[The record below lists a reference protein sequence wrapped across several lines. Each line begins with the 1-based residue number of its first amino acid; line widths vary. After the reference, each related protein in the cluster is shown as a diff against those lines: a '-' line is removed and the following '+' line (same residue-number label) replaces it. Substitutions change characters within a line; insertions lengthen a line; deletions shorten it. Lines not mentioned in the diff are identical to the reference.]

1 MENLKIEYV
10 NIKTVKPYYR
20 NARHNDG
27 EATEKVAASIKA
39 FGFQQ
44 PILVDENNVIIT
56 GHTRLKAAISLGIDT
71 IPIAHAVNLT
81 DEQIKAYRLA
91 DNRVAEYSTWD
102 AELLNVELGEFETID
117 MSQFGFDLSVPG
129 LDSGT
134 EQGKEESDIE
144 EEDEEDAE
152 DFHRDT
158 TINQYN
164 LFHYDE
170 SRVEGLYNT
179 PTLEGVDYI
188 PNQFQG
194 FNYILNKPD
203 YSSCVHFFLD
213 DYQFERL
220 WQRPDFY
227 IEKLL
232 EFDCA
237 LTPDFSLYLDMPI
250 AMQVWNIYR
259 SRLIG
264 QIMQDYGMTVIPTV
278 SWSTED
284 SFAFCFDGLP
294 KNATLAIST
303 IGVKQNKE
311 QLKIWEEGVTE
322 MINRLNPKRIVVY
335 GGKVE
340 YDYKDIE
347 VVYFEN
353 ATTERMKNN
362 GR

>member
-1 MENLKIEYV
+1 MLQIEYV
-10 NIKTVKPYYR
+10 DIKSIKPYHK

-44 PILVDENNVIIT
+44 PILVDDNNIIIT
-56 GHTRLKAAISLGIDT
+56 GHTRLKAALSLGIDT

-102 AELLNVELGEFETID
+102 SELLNIELSQFETID
-117 MSQFGFDLSVPG
+117 MAQFGFELSVTG
-129 LDSGT
+129 FNFGN
-134 EQGKEESDIE
+134 E
-144 EEDEEDAE
+144 EEQQEETENEEEDAE

-164 LFHYDE
+164 LFHYDDT
-170 SRVEGLYNT
+170 RVEGFYNM
-179 PTLEGVDYI
+179 PKIEGVDHI
-188 PNQFQG
+188 PKDFQG
-194 FNYILNKPD
+194 FNYVLNKPD

-213 DYQFERL
+213 DYQFERI

-232 EFDCA
+232 EFDSA
-237 LTPDFSLYLDMPI
+237 LAPDFSLYLDMPI

-264 QIMQDYGMTVIPTV
+264 QIMQDYGLTVIPTV
-278 SWSTED
+278 SWASEE
-284 SFAFCFDGLP
+284 SFDFCFDGLP
-294 KNATLAIST
+294 KNSTLAIST

-311 QLKIWEEGVTE
+311 
-322 MINRLNPKRIVVY
+322 
-335 GGKVE
+335 
-340 YDYKDIE
+340 
-347 VVYFEN
+347 
-353 ATTERMKNN
+353 
-362 GR
+362 

>member
-1 MENLKIEYV
+1 MDNLQIEYV
-10 NIKTVKPYYR
+10 NIKTVKPYHK

-44 PILVDENNVIIT
+44 PILVDDNNVIIT
-56 GHTRLKAAISLGIDT
+56 GHTRLKAAISLGIDI

-117 MSQFGFDLSVPG
+117 MSQFGFELSVTG
-129 LDSGT
+129 LDFGT
-134 EQGKEESDIE
+134 DQEQEASDIE
-144 EEDEEDAE
+144 EEDAE

-170 SRVEGLYNT
+170 SRVEGLYNM
-179 PTLEGVDYI
+179 PILEGVDHI
-188 PNQFQG
+188 PKDFQG
-194 FNYILNKPD
+194 FNYVLNKPD
-203 YSSCVHFFLD
+203 YGSCVHFFLD
-213 DYQFERL
+213 DYQFERI

-232 EFDCA
+232 EFDSA
-237 LTPDFSLYLDMPI
+237 LTPDFSLYLDMPM

-278 SWSTED
+278 SWSTEE

-335 GGKVE
+335 GGKVD